1 MSEQQLITIE
11 APHGRRE
18 WVEFLQERSLPI
30 RNSVLLRLQKQLHDP
45 NSSLNQIT
53 QIVRGDPALCLAVV
67 QTAGLRHQAINSRV
81 TSLDHAINSLGM
93 DQLSALRYQL
103 TPHKLN
109 PNSVGQKMYFRSMAT
124 SYHAM
129 TQCHQWLSQRK
140 SPFLEES
147 SLASL
152 FYGVGY
158 WFLWQHATRH
168 MCEIQIRIREQHR
181 EPQLAESD
189 VLGCAVDQISQ
200 GLLEAWG
207 ISELAQ
213 QGLEHDE
220 VSNRQFMRQ
229 LHRRVLDEN
238 SLNKDARR
246 EVSLLIQEKFF
257 PVKLSNW
264 LAQSVDFGWQRPASL
279 QVIDVVND
287 YLKGEISATQTQ
299 LHINCVNASRQYH
312 VRGTLAL
319 AAELLMLPSATTI
332 NYRLEQ
338 TEADNLEL
346 QPPLTVNQPTAN
358 TGNAAFDQPLDHKPI
373 DQALMDQTLT
383 KLQQPAEY
391 FKLPKD
397 ILRELLLTLNHSLKF
412 ERAALFLIN
421 PRHRQ
426 LKTAFSFGFPDQHP
440 ISRFNFDYHIASL
453 LKQLSEQPKV
463 VCIRPE
469 HRQKVLR
476 FLPENYQQWAPING
490 FMLLSLFNGAQPIAI
505 IHVDNGMGGDSI
517 SEAQQKAATKLAHLT
532 TKALT
537 LLQNT
542 SAEMK

>member
-1 MSEQQLITIE
+1 M
-11 APHGRRE
+11 H
-18 WVEFLQERSLPI
+18 
-30 RNSVLLRLQKQLHDP
+30 RLQKQLHDP
-45 NSSLNQIT
+45 NSSLSQIG

-67 QTAGLRHQAINSRV
+67 HTATQRHKAINSRV

-93 DQLSALRYQL
+93 DELSALRYQL
-103 TPHKLN
+103 SPHKLN
-109 PNSVGQKMYFRSMAT
+109 PHSVGQKMYFRSMAT

-129 TQCHQWLSQRK
+129 VQCHQWLSQRK
-140 SPFLEES
+140 SSFLEES

-168 MCEIQIRIREQHR
+168 MCEIQIRIREQQR

-207 ISELAQ
+207 IAELAQ

-238 SLNKDARR
+238 SLSQEARR

-257 PVKLSNW
+257 PVKLANW

-312 VRGTLAL
+312 VRGTLPL
-319 AAELLMLPSATTI
+319 AAELLMLPSAATI
-332 NYRLEQ
+332 NYRLES
-338 TEADNLEL
+338 TEASNLEQ
-346 QPPLTVNQPTAN
+346 QPPLT
-358 TGNAAFDQPLDHKPI
+358 
-373 DQALMDQTLT
+373 
-383 KLQQPAEY
+383 LQQPAASTTTAPAQTAAPSPINQALLDQTVARLQQPAAH
-391 FKLPKD
+391 FKQPKEV
-397 ILRELLLTLNHSLKF
+397 LRALLLTLNQGLKF
-412 ERAALFLIN
+412 ERAALYLIN

-440 ISRFNFDYHIASL
+440 ITRFSFDYHIASI

-476 FLPENYQQWAPING
+476 FLPENYQQWTPVNG
-490 FMLLSLFNGAQPIAI
+490 FLLLSVFSGSQPVAI
-505 IHVDNGMGGDSI
+505 IHVDDGMGGNSI
-517 SEAQQKAATKLAHLT
+517 SDAQHKATIQLAHLT

-537 LLQNT
+537 LLQKAT
-542 SAEMK
+542 AEMK